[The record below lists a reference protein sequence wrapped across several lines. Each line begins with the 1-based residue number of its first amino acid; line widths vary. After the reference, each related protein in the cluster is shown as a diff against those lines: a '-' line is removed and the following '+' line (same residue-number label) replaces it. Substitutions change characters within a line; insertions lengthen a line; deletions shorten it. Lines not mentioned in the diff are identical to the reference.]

1 MDVSALEQMTEGV
14 LERDAVLFDSQP
26 LVMLGRWPLQEWPGD
41 RRPIPQPSL
50 RQPDPQGR
58 AMQDGQ
64 ADRPWS
70 QVEDEVGQSPDRICF

>member
-1 MDVSALEQMTEGV
+1 M
-14 LERDAVLFDSQP
+14 
-26 LVMLGRWPLQEWPGD
+26 LQEWPGD